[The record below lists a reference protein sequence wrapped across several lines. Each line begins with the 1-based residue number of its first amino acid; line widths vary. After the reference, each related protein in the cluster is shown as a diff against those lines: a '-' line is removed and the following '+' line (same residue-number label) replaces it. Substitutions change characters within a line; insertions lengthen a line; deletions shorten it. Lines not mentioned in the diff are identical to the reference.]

1 LNTAFEIAKR
11 ISFYKQKNYTRFIV
25 RLSIAATAISVAAIL
40 LTFSIVNGFQSTI
53 SSKLY
58 TFWGH
63 IQISAVDGA
72 NLKEDS
78 QVIKNIQTIPNIQS
92 ASAFLNQTMVLGKDI
107 EIEGLN
113 AKGIADFTNIP
124 NLIQG
129 RLIQK
134 NSQTSAKEIVL
145 SKNIAAKLNIAI
157 GDQVR
162 LYFFQKN
169 QVQERKLTVVGLFH
183 SGIEEY
189 DLKNV
194 FVDIHLLQQLMQDP
208 TAITG
213 YQINVKD
220 LNKIAETQIDIQSK
234 LPDNWVGSASSDLY
248 PQLFDWIQVQNINRN
263 ITIVI
268 MLLIA
273 VVNLITCL
281 LILLLERIPMI
292 GSLNAMGAT
301 NTMIQKVFLYQA
313 SFIAWIGIGLGVLI
327 GLGLSLLQLK
337 FQWIHLDES
346 AYLIDVLPIQIQ
358 PLQVVGVIFGT
369 AIICYLSFLLPTI
382 WIKKISPAKAIIPV
396 ATAAFK
402 DSAAPYFGIV
412 IGSVINDKM
421 GGRIPFDSLPITNM
435 PSLAKAVVCIDF
447 PSSTAP

>member
-1 LNTAFEIAKR
+1 MNTAFEIAKR

-40 LTFSIVNGFQSTI
+40 LTFSIVNGFQATV
-53 SSKLY
+53 SSKLFS
-58 TFWGH
+58 FWGH
-63 IQISAVDGA
+63 IQISSVNGA
-72 NLKEDS
+72 SLKEDA
-78 QVIKNIQTIPNIQS
+78 QVAKKIKTIPNIQS
-92 ASAFLNQTMVLGKDI
+92 ASAFLNQTMVLAKDI

-113 AKGIADFTNIP
+113 AKGIADFSSIP

-129 RLIQK
+129 RIIQ
-134 NSQTSAKEIVL
+134 SDGQSPGKEIVL
-145 SKNIAAKLNIAI
+145 SKNMAAKLHIAI

-162 LYFFQKN
+162 LYFFQNN
-169 QVQERKLTVVGLFH
+169 QVQERRLSVVGLFH

-194 FVDIHLLQQLMQDP
+194 FVDIQLLQQMTLAP
-208 TAITG
+208 TAISG
-213 YQINVKD
+213 YQMNVQD
-220 LNKIAETQIDIQSK
+220 LSKIAQTQMDIQSN
-234 LPDNWVGSASSDLY
+234 LPENWVASASADLY

-263 ITIVI
+263 ITIII

-281 LILLLERIPMI
+281 LILLLERVPMI

-301 NTMIQKVFLYQA
+301 HAMIQKVFMYQA

-358 PLQVVGVIFGT
+358 PLQVIGVIVGT
-369 AIICYLSFLLPTI
+369 AIISYISFLLPTI
-382 WIKKISPAKAIIPV
+382 WIKKMSPAKAI
-396 ATAAFK
+396 
-402 DSAAPYFGIV
+402 
-412 IGSVINDKM
+412 
-421 GGRIPFDSLPITNM
+421 RFD
-435 PSLAKAVVCIDF
+435 
-447 PSSTAP
+447 

>member
-58 TFWGH
+58 AFWGH
-63 IQISAVDGA
+63 IQINATNGA
-72 NLKEDS
+72 NINDDS
-78 QVIKNIQTIPNIQS
+78 QVTTKIKRISNIQS
-92 ASAFLNQTMVLGKDI
+92 VSAFLNQTMVLAKDV

-113 AKGIADFTNIP
+113 AKGIADFTSIP

-129 RLIQK
+129 RLIQS
-134 NSQTSAKEIVL
+134 NGQSPSKEIIL
-145 SKNIAAKLNIAI
+145 SKNIATKLKMVI
-157 GDQVR
+157 GDQVS
-162 LYFFQKN
+162 LYFFQNN
-169 QVQERKLTVVGLFH
+169 QVQERKLRVVGLFH

-194 FVDIHLLQQLMQDP
+194 FVDIQLLQQMIQTP
-208 TAITG
+208 AAISG
-213 YQINVKD
+213 YQINLKD
-220 LNKIAETQIDIQSK
+220 LSKITETQNEIQSI
-234 LPDNWVGSASSDLY
+234 LPDNWVNSASANLY

-263 ITIVI
+263 ITIII

-301 NTMIQKVFLYQA
+301 HAMIQKVFLYQA
-313 SFIAWIGIGLGVLI
+313 SFIAWIGIGLGLLI

-337 FQWIHLDES
+337 FQWVQLDES
-346 AYLIDVLPIQIQ
+346 AYLINTLPIQIQ
-358 PLQVVGVIFGT
+358 PLQVIGVVVGT
-369 AIICYLSFLLPTI
+369 ALVCYLSFLLPTI
-382 WIKKISPAKAIIPV
+382 WVKKISPAKAI
-396 ATAAFK
+396 
-402 DSAAPYFGIV
+402 
-412 IGSVINDKM
+412 
-421 GGRIPFDSLPITNM
+421 RFD
-435 PSLAKAVVCIDF
+435 
-447 PSSTAP
+447 

>member
-1 LNTAFEIAKR
+1 MNTAFEIAKR

-40 LTFSIVNGFQSTI
+40 LTFSIVNGFQSTV
-53 SSKLY
+53 SSKLFS
-58 TFWGH
+58 FWGH
-63 IQISAVDGA
+63 IQISAVNGA
-72 NLKEDS
+72 NLKDDS
-78 QVIKNIQTIPNIQS
+78 LVAKKIKTISNIQS
-92 ASAFLNQTMVLGKDI
+92 ASAFLNQTMVLAKDL

-113 AKGIADFTNIP
+113 AKGIADFSSSP

-129 RLIQK
+129 RIVQ
-134 NSQTSAKEIVL
+134 SDGQSPSKEIVL
-145 SKNIAAKLNIAI
+145 SKNMATKLKIVI
-157 GDQVR
+157 GDQVS
-162 LYFFQKN
+162 LYFFENN
-169 QVQERKLTVVGLFH
+169 QVQERKLIVVGLFH

-194 FVDIHLLQQLMQDP
+194 FVDIHLLQQMIQSP
-208 TAITG
+208 AAITG
-213 YQINVKD
+213 YQINLKD
-220 LNKIAETQIDIQSK
+220 LSKIAETQNEIQSI
-234 LPDNWVGSASSDLY
+234 LPENWVNSASANLY

-263 ITIVI
+263 ITIMI

-301 NTMIQKVFLYQA
+301 HAMIQKVFLYQA

-337 FQWIHLDES
+337 FQWIQLDES

-358 PLQVVGVIFGT
+358 PLQVIGVIVGT
-369 AIICYLSFLLPTI
+369 AIVCYLSFLLPTI
-382 WIKKISPAKAIIPV
+382 WIKKISPAKAI
-396 ATAAFK
+396 
-402 DSAAPYFGIV
+402 
-412 IGSVINDKM
+412 
-421 GGRIPFDSLPITNM
+421 RFD
-435 PSLAKAVVCIDF
+435 
-447 PSSTAP
+447 

>member
-1 LNTAFEIAKR
+1 MNTAFEIAKR

-234 LPDNWVGSASSDLY
+234 LPDNWVGSASSALY

-263 ITIVI
+263 ITILI

-358 PLQVVGVIFGT
+358 PLQVIGVIFGT
-369 AIICYLSFLLPTI
+369 AIVCYLSFLLPTI
-382 WIKKISPAKAIIPV
+382 WIKKISPAKAI
-396 ATAAFK
+396 
-402 DSAAPYFGIV
+402 
-412 IGSVINDKM
+412 
-421 GGRIPFDSLPITNM
+421 RFD
-435 PSLAKAVVCIDF
+435 
-447 PSSTAP
+447 

>member
-1 LNTAFEIAKR
+1 MNTAFEIAKR

-58 TFWGH
+58 AFWGH

-78 QVIKNIQTIPNIQS
+78 LVIKNIQTIPNIQS

-113 AKGIADFTNIP
+113 AKGISDFNNIP

-134 NSQTSAKEIVL
+134 NSQSSAKEIVL
-145 SKNIAAKLNIAI
+145 SKNIAAKLNITI

-169 QVQERKLTVVGLFH
+169 QVQERKLTVVGIFH

-194 FVDIHLLQQLMQDP
+194 FVDIHLLQQLIQDP

-213 YQINVKD
+213 YQINVKE
-220 LNKIAETQIDIQSK
+220 LSKIAETQNEIQSK
-234 LPDNWVGSASSDLY
+234 LPDNWVCSASTAIY

-301 NTMIQKVFLYQA
+301 NKMIQKVFLYQA
-313 SFIAWIGIGLGVLI
+313 SFIAWIGIGLGVVI
-327 GLGLSLLQLK
+327 GLGLSFLQLK
-337 FQWIHLDES
+337 FQWIQLDES
-346 AYLIDVLPIQIQ
+346 AYLIDLLPIQIQ
-358 PLQVVGVIFGT
+358 PLQVIGVIIGT
-369 AIICYLSFLLPTI
+369 AIVSYLSFLLPTI
-382 WIKKISPAKAIIPV
+382 WIKKISPAKAI
-396 ATAAFK
+396 
-402 DSAAPYFGIV
+402 
-412 IGSVINDKM
+412 
-421 GGRIPFDSLPITNM
+421 RFD
-435 PSLAKAVVCIDF
+435 
-447 PSSTAP
+447 

>member
-1 LNTAFEIAKR
+1 MNTAFEIAKR
-11 ISFYKQKNYTRFIV
+11 ISVYKQKNYTRFIV
-25 RLSIAATAISVAAIL
+25 RLSIVATAISVAAIL

-58 TFWGH
+58 SFWGH
-63 IQISAVDGA
+63 IQISAVNST

-78 QVIKNIQTIPNIQS
+78 LVAKNIKKISNIQS
-92 ASAFLNQTMVLGKDI
+92 ASAFLNQTMVLAKDV

-113 AKGIADFTNIP
+113 AKGIADFTSIP

-129 RLIQK
+129 RLIQS
-134 NSQTSAKEIVL
+134 NGQSPSKEIVL
-145 SKNIAAKLNIAI
+145 SKNIATKLKIVI
-157 GDQVR
+157 GDRVS
-162 LYFFQKN
+162 LYFFQNN

-189 DLKNV
+189 DLKNI
-194 FVDIHLLQQLMQDP
+194 FVDIQLLQQMIQVP
-208 TAITG
+208 NAITG
-213 YQINVKD
+213 YQINVND
-220 LNKIAETQIDIQSK
+220 LSKIAETQNEIQSI
-234 LPDNWVGSASSDLY
+234 LPDNWVNSASADIY

-263 ITIVI
+263 ITIII

-301 NTMIQKVFLYQA
+301 HSMIQKVFLYQA
-313 SFIAWIGIGLGVLI
+313 SFIACIGIGLGLLV

-337 FQWIHLDES
+337 FQWIQLDES
-346 AYLIDVLPIQIQ
+346 AYLIDTLPIQIK
-358 PLQVVGVIFGT
+358 PLQVFGVVLGT

-382 WIKKISPAKAIIPV
+382 WIRKISPAKAI
-396 ATAAFK
+396 
-402 DSAAPYFGIV
+402 
-412 IGSVINDKM
+412 
-421 GGRIPFDSLPITNM
+421 RFD
-435 PSLAKAVVCIDF
+435 
-447 PSSTAP
+447 

>member
-1 LNTAFEIAKR
+1 MNTAFEIAKR
-11 ISFYKQKNYTRFIV
+11 ISFYKQKNYNRFIV

-234 LPDNWVGSASSDLY
+234 LPDNWVGSASSALY

-337 FQWIHLDES
+337 FQWIQLDES

-358 PLQVVGVIFGT
+358 PLQVIGVIFGT
-369 AIICYLSFLLPTI
+369 AIVSYLSFLLPTI
-382 WIKKISPAKAIIPV
+382 WIKKISPAKAIR
-396 ATAAFK
+396 F
-402 DSAAPYFGIV
+402 
-412 IGSVINDKM
+412 N
-421 GGRIPFDSLPITNM
+421 
-435 PSLAKAVVCIDF
+435 
-447 PSSTAP
+447 

>member
-11 ISFYKQKNYTRFIV
+11 ISFHKQKNYTRFIV

-40 LTFSIVNGFQSTI
+40 LTFSIVNGFQATI

-58 TFWGH
+58 SFWGH
-63 IQISAVDGA
+63 IQISTVGGS
-72 NLKEDS
+72 NLIDDPK
-78 QVIKNIQTIPNIQS
+78 VTNKIKTFTNIQS
-92 ASAFLNQTMVLGKDI
+92 ASAFLNQTMVLAKDV

-113 AKGIADFTNIP
+113 AKGIADFTSIP

-129 RLIQK
+129 RFIQS
-134 NSQTSAKEIVL
+134 NNHSPAKEIVL
-145 SKNIAAKLNIAI
+145 SKNMATKLNIVI

-162 LYFFQKN
+162 LYFFQKD

-194 FVDIHLLQQLMQDP
+194 FVDIQLLQQMIQNP
-208 TAITG
+208 AAITG

-220 LNKIAETQIDIQSK
+220 LSKIDEAQNQIQSI
-234 LPDNWVGSASSDLY
+234 LPDNWVCSASSALY

-273 VVNLITCL
+273 IVNLITCL

-301 NTMIQKVFLYQA
+301 HAMIQKVFLYQA
-313 SFIAWIGIGLGVLI
+313 SFIASIGIGLGVML
-327 GLGLSLLQLK
+327 GVGLSLLQLK
-337 FQWIHLDES
+337 FQWIRLDES

-358 PLQVVGVIFGT
+358 PLQVVGVVVGT

-382 WIKKISPAKAIIPV
+382 WVKRISPAKAI
-396 ATAAFK
+396 
-402 DSAAPYFGIV
+402 
-412 IGSVINDKM
+412 
-421 GGRIPFDSLPITNM
+421 RFD
-435 PSLAKAVVCIDF
+435 
-447 PSSTAP
+447 

>member
-1 LNTAFEIAKR
+1 MNTAFEIAKR

-58 TFWGH
+58 SFWGH
-63 IQISAVDGA
+63 IQISAVNGA
-72 NLKEDS
+72 NLKDDP
-78 QVIKNIQTIPNIQS
+78 QVAKKIKSISNVQS
-92 ASAFLNQTMVLGKDI
+92 ASAFLNQTMVLAKDV

-113 AKGIADFTNIP
+113 AKGIADFTSIP

-129 RLIQK
+129 RLIQRTAQ
-134 NSQTSAKEIVL
+134 SPSKEIVL
-145 SKNIAAKLNIAI
+145 SKNIATKLKMVI
-157 GDQVR
+157 GDQVS
-162 LYFFQKN
+162 LYFFQNN

-194 FVDIHLLQQLMQDP
+194 FVDIQLLQQMIQTP
-208 TAITG
+208 TAISG
-213 YQINVKD
+213 YQINLKD
-220 LNKIAETQIDIQSK
+220 LSKIAETQNEIQSI
-234 LPDNWVGSASSDLY
+234 LPENWVNSASANLY

-263 ITIVI
+263 ITIII

-301 NTMIQKVFLYQA
+301 HAMIQKVFLYQA
-313 SFIAWIGIGLGVLI
+313 SFIAWIGIGLGLLI

-337 FQWIHLDES
+337 FQWIQLDES
-346 AYLIDVLPIQIQ
+346 AYLIDTLPIQIQ
-358 PLQVVGVIFGT
+358 PLQVIGVVVGT

-382 WIKKISPAKAIIPV
+382 WIKKISPAKAI
-396 ATAAFK
+396 
-402 DSAAPYFGIV
+402 
-412 IGSVINDKM
+412 
-421 GGRIPFDSLPITNM
+421 RFD
-435 PSLAKAVVCIDF
+435 
-447 PSSTAP
+447 

>member
-78 QVIKNIQTIPNIQS
+78 QVMKNIQTIPNIQS

-234 LPDNWVGSASSDLY
+234 LPDNWVGSASSALY

-337 FQWIHLDES
+337 FQWIQLDES

-358 PLQVVGVIFGT
+358 PLQVIGVIFGT
-369 AIICYLSFLLPTI
+369 AMVSYLSFLLPTI
-382 WIKKISPAKAIIPV
+382 WIKKISPAKAIR
-396 ATAAFK
+396 F
-402 DSAAPYFGIV
+402 
-412 IGSVINDKM
+412 N
-421 GGRIPFDSLPITNM
+421 
-435 PSLAKAVVCIDF
+435 
-447 PSSTAP
+447 

>member
-58 TFWGH
+58 SFWGH
-63 IQISAVDGA
+63 IQISSVNGA
-72 NLKEDS
+72 NLKDDP
-78 QVIKNIQTIPNIQS
+78 QVIENIKRISNIQS
-92 ASAFLNQTMVLGKDI
+92 ASAFLNQTMVLAKDV

-113 AKGIADFTNIP
+113 AKGIADFYSIP

-129 RLIQK
+129 RLIQSS
-134 NSQTSAKEIVL
+134 SQSPSKEIVL
-145 SKNIAAKLNIAI
+145 SKNIATKLKMVI
-157 GDQVR
+157 GDQVS
-162 LYFFQKN
+162 LYFFQNN

-194 FVDIHLLQQLMQDP
+194 FVDIQLLQQMIQAP
-208 TAITG
+208 AAVSG
-213 YQINVKD
+213 YQIYLKD
-220 LNKIAETQIDIQSK
+220 LSKIAETQNEIQSI
-234 LPDNWVGSASSDLY
+234 LPENWVNSASANLY

-263 ITIVI
+263 ITIII

-292 GSLNAMGAT
+292 GSLNAMGAKHA
-301 NTMIQKVFLYQA
+301 MIQKVFLYQA
-313 SFIAWIGIGLGVLI
+313 SFIAWIGIGLGLLI

-337 FQWIHLDES
+337 FQWIQLDES
-346 AYLIDVLPIQIQ
+346 AYLINTLPIQIQ
-358 PLQVVGVIFGT
+358 PLQVIGVVVGT
-369 AIICYLSFLLPTI
+369 AVICYLSFLLPTI
-382 WIKKISPAKAIIPV
+382 WIKKISPAKAI
-396 ATAAFK
+396 
-402 DSAAPYFGIV
+402 
-412 IGSVINDKM
+412 
-421 GGRIPFDSLPITNM
+421 RFD
-435 PSLAKAVVCIDF
+435 
-447 PSSTAP
+447 

>member
-1 LNTAFEIAKR
+1 MNTAFEIAKR

-25 RLSIAATAISVAAIL
+25 RLSIGATAISVAAIL
-40 LTFSIVNGFQSTI
+40 LTFSIVNGFQSTV
-53 SSKLY
+53 SSKLFS
-58 TFWGH
+58 FWGH
-63 IQISAVDGA
+63 IQINAVNGGSLNDDT
-72 NLKEDS
+72 L
-78 QVIKNIQTIPNIQS
+78 ILKNIKTISNIQS
-92 ASAFLNQTMVLGKDI
+92 ASAFLNQTMVLAKDI

-113 AKGIADFTNIP
+113 AKGIADFTSIP
-124 NLIQG
+124 NLTQG
-129 RLIQK
+129 RLIQS
-134 NSQTSAKEIVL
+134 NGQSTSKEIVL
-145 SKNIAAKLNIAI
+145 SKNIAAKLNIAL

-162 LYFFQKN
+162 LYFFQNN

-194 FVDIHLLQQLMQDP
+194 FVDIHLLQQLTQAP
-208 TAITG
+208 SAITG

-220 LNKIAETQIDIQSK
+220 LSKIAETQNEIQSK
-234 LPDNWVGSASSDLY
+234 LPDNWVCGTSTALY

-281 LILLLERIPMI
+281 LILLLERVPMI

-301 NTMIQKVFLYQA
+301 HTLIQKVFLYQA

-327 GLGLSLLQLK
+327 GIGFSLLQLK
-337 FQWIHLDES
+337 YKWIQLDES
-346 AYLIDVLPIQIQ
+346 AYLIDTVPIQIQ
-358 PLQVVGVIFGT
+358 PLQVIGVIVGT

-382 WIKKISPAKAIIPV
+382 WIKKISPAKAI
-396 ATAAFK
+396 
-402 DSAAPYFGIV
+402 
-412 IGSVINDKM
+412 
-421 GGRIPFDSLPITNM
+421 RFD
-435 PSLAKAVVCIDF
+435 
-447 PSSTAP
+447 

>member
-1 LNTAFEIAKR
+1 MNTAFEIAKR

-58 TFWGH
+58 SFWGH
-63 IQISAVDGA
+63 IQIRAVNST

-78 QVIKNIQTIPNIQS
+78 LVAKNIKKIPNIQS
-92 ASAFLNQTMVLGKDI
+92 ASAFLNQTMVLAKDV

-113 AKGIADFTNIP
+113 AKGITDFTSIP

-129 RLIQK
+129 RLIQS
-134 NSQTSAKEIVL
+134 NGQSPSKEIVL
-145 SKNIAAKLNIAI
+145 SKNIAAKLKIVI

-162 LYFFQKN
+162 LYFFQN
-169 QVQERKLTVVGLFH
+169 DQVQERKLTVVGLFH

-194 FVDIHLLQQLMQDP
+194 FVDIQLLQQMIQVP
-208 TAITG
+208 NAITG
-213 YQINVKD
+213 YQINVND
-220 LNKIAETQIDIQSK
+220 LSKIAETQNEIQSI
-234 LPDNWVGSASSDLY
+234 LPDNWVNSASADIY

-263 ITIVI
+263 ITIFI

-273 VVNLITCL
+273 VVNLMTCL

-301 NTMIQKVFLYQA
+301 HAMIQKVFLYQA
-313 SFIAWIGIGLGVLI
+313 SFIACIGIGLGLLV
-327 GLGLSLLQLK
+327 GLGVSLLQLK
-337 FQWIHLDES
+337 FQWIQLDES
-346 AYLIDVLPIQIQ
+346 AYLIDTLPIQIK
-358 PLQVVGVIFGT
+358 PLQVFGVVLGT

-382 WIKKISPAKAIIPV
+382 WIRKISPAKAI
-396 ATAAFK
+396 
-402 DSAAPYFGIV
+402 
-412 IGSVINDKM
+412 
-421 GGRIPFDSLPITNM
+421 RFD
-435 PSLAKAVVCIDF
+435 
-447 PSSTAP
+447 

>member
-1 LNTAFEIAKR
+1 MNTAFEIAKR

-40 LTFSIVNGFQSTI
+40 LTFSIVNGFQATV
-53 SSKLY
+53 SSKLFS
-58 TFWGH
+58 FWGH
-63 IQISAVDGA
+63 IQISSVNGA
-72 NLKEDS
+72 SLKEDA
-78 QVIKNIQTIPNIQS
+78 QVAKKIKTIPNIQS
-92 ASAFLNQTMVLGKDI
+92 ASAFLNQTMVLAKDI

-113 AKGIADFTNIP
+113 AKGIADFSSIP

-129 RLIQK
+129 RIIQ
-134 NSQTSAKEIVL
+134 SDGQSPGKEIVL
-145 SKNIAAKLNIAI
+145 SKNMAAKLHIAI

-162 LYFFQKN
+162 LYFFQNN
-169 QVQERKLTVVGLFH
+169 QVQERRLSVVGLFH

-194 FVDIHLLQQLMQDP
+194 FVDIQLLQQMTLAP

-213 YQINVKD
+213 YQMNVQD
-220 LNKIAETQIDIQSK
+220 LSKIAQTQMDIQSN
-234 LPDNWVGSASSDLY
+234 LPENWVASASADLY

-263 ITIVI
+263 ITIII

-281 LILLLERIPMI
+281 LILLLERVPMI

-301 NTMIQKVFLYQA
+301 HAMIQKVFMYQA

-327 GLGLSLLQLK
+327 GLGLSILQLK
-337 FQWIHLDES
+337 FQWIQLDES

-358 PLQVVGVIFGT
+358 PLQVIGVIVGT
-369 AIICYLSFLLPTI
+369 AIVCYLSFLLPTI
-382 WIKKISPAKAIIPV
+382 WIKKMSPAKAI
-396 ATAAFK
+396 
-402 DSAAPYFGIV
+402 
-412 IGSVINDKM
+412 
-421 GGRIPFDSLPITNM
+421 RFD
-435 PSLAKAVVCIDF
+435 
-447 PSSTAP
+447 